1 MRALIP
7 TEGIYTVSEVAAL
20 IQGAIRREPVL
31 GQLWVRAELSNYKR
45 HSSGHLY
52 MTLKDREC
60 ALRAVMFKGQAV
72 KLNFEPE
79 TGQDCFIHGYIN
91 LYPKETQVQM
101 YIDQMIP
108 AGAGEAALALEAL
121 KKELQGLGYFDSAR
135 KKALP
140 NLPKAIGVIS
150 SPTGAVIRDI
160 QKVIWRR
167 YPGMPILLYPA
178 AVQGKEAVE
187 TVVAGL
193 TAMAEAPVDV
203 VIVARGGG
211 SAEDMEAFNTKAVA
225 QAVFSC
231 PKPVISAIG
240 HETDVTVADLVA
252 DVRAA
257 TPSMA
262 AELAVPIKSEMEQR
276 LLEQQQRLTSGLF
289 RRMDASEERLQRSK
303 ESVVF
308 ASPMRLL
315 DIHWD
320 RLRRLDEKL
329 QSAME
334 KAYSEKKNLLQQEA
348 GRLQALS
355 PLATLSRGYAVC
367 RDIRKKIITS
377 ANQVELGE
385 PIHLTLAKGEL
396 ICKVHERKE

>member
-1 MRALIP
+1 M
-7 TEGIYTVSEVAAL
+7 SEVASL
-20 IQGAIRREPVL
+20 IQGAIRREPTL
-31 GQLWVRAELSNYKR
+31 SQLWVRAELSNYKR

-52 MTLKDREC
+52 MTLKDSES
-60 ALRAVMFKGQAV
+60 ALRAVMFRGQAS
-72 KLNFEPE
+72 KLAFEPE

-121 KKELQGLGYFDSAR
+121 KKELQALGYFDASR
-135 KKALP
+135 KK
-140 NLPKAIGVIS
+140 NLPGLPSAIGVVS

-193 TAMAEAPVDV
+193 SAMAEAPVDV

-225 QAVFSC
+225 QALFSC
-231 PKPVISAIG
+231 PKPVISAVG

-262 AELAVPIKSEMEQR
+262 AELAVPIKAELMQR
-276 LLEQQQRLTSGLF
+276 LLEQQQRLTSALF
-289 RRMDASEERLQRSK
+289 RKMDASEERLQRAR

-308 ASPMRLL
+308 VTPSRLL
-315 DIHWD
+315 DIHRD
-320 RLRRLDEKL
+320 RLRRLEEKL
-329 QSAME
+329 QYAME
-334 KAYSEKKNLLQQEA
+334 TTQREKKNLLQQEA

-367 RDIRKKIITS
+367 RDTQNKIIIS
-377 ANQVELGE
+377 ASQVELGDQ
-385 PIHLTLAKGEL
+385 IRLTLAKGEL
-396 ICKVHERKE
+396 MCKVHERKEI